1 MENFTTVYSKPQAVT
16 MLLTNDCN
24 LACSYC
30 FESNKGKDYMPK
42 EMALDILEA
51 TYNVVDPMAGIFTL
65 NMFGGEPLMNW
76 DTFKAVC
83 DYVLENNLKIR
94 ITATTNLT
102 LLTDEMIDYIDELS
116 IPILV
121 SVDGIKEVHDK
132 HRCNSFD
139 KVIENMKKLIDRD
152 LGYLIEARM
161 TVAPDTAKYM
171 YESVKMLV
179 DLGINNIANV
189 PASDLDW
196 DAQSIQDYK
205 DNYEKILD
213 MYIDILNDET
223 NKRNISLYK
232 VDQAL
237 NLALEPIKEDTSM
250 CNIGNPRWVIVDWKG
265 DIWPCPDYPT
275 TDNVDLIAGKIG
287 NFYTGVD
294 ETKVDPKPMVATYEL
309 ERCKGCEAISICK
322 SGCPYENYTKNGKF
336 NEPTIGYCTLQKAF
350 VEIIKAYQ
358 DKLLEATNIRS
369 RQLNVLIE
377 NLKVKKY
384 YDEKVKTINLLDRE
398 FGVRLNHF
406 VEKYENLNN
415 KGNILPSF
423 DTYFKHEL
431 MTINAIVAAMVG
443 KRVEFVED

>member
-1 MENFTTVYSKPQAVT
+1 MENFTTVYSNPQAVT

-42 EMALDILEA
+42 EMALDILKA

-76 DTFKAVC
+76 ETFKAVC

-415 KGNILPSF
+415 KGNVLPSF

>member
-30 FESNKGKDYMPK
+30 FESNKGKDYMSK
-42 EMALDILEA
+42 EMALDILKA
-51 TYNVVDPMAGIFTL
+51 TYNQVDPMAGIFTL

-76 DTFKAVC
+76 ETFKAVC

-116 IPILV
+116 IPVLV

-384 YDEKVKTINLLDRE
+384 YDDKVKTISITDRE

-415 KGNILPSF
+415 KGNVLPSF

-431 MTINAIVAAMVG
+431 MTVNAIIAALVG
-443 KRVEFVED
+443 KKVEFVED

>member
-42 EMALDILEA
+42 EMALDILKA
-51 TYNVVDPMAGIFTL
+51 TYNVVDPMAGVFTL

-76 DTFKAVC
+76 ETFKAVC

-275 TDNVDLIAGKIG
+275 TDNADLIAGKIG

-369 RQLNVLIE
+369 RQLTVLIE

>member
-42 EMALDILEA
+42 EMALDILKA
-51 TYNVVDPMAGIFTL
+51 TYNIVDPMAGIFTL

-196 DAQSIQDYK
+196 DTQSIQDYK

>member
-42 EMALDILEA
+42 EMALDILKA

-116 IPILV
+116 IPVLV

-189 PASDLDW
+189 PASDLEW

-213 MYIDILNDET
+213 MYINILNDET

-275 TDNVDLIAGKIG
+275 TDNADLIAGKIG

-384 YDEKVKTINLLDRE
+384 YDEKVKTISITDRE

-415 KGNILPSF
+415 KGNVLPSF

-431 MTINAIVAAMVG
+431 MTVNAIIAALVG
-443 KRVEFVED
+443 KKVEFVED

>member
-42 EMALDILEA
+42 EMALDILKA
-51 TYNVVDPMAGIFTL
+51 TYNPVDPMAGIFTL

-116 IPILV
+116 IPVLV

-369 RQLNVLIE
+369 RQLNILIE

-384 YDEKVKTINLLDRE
+384 YDDKVKTISITDRE

-415 KGNILPSF
+415 KGNVLPSF

-431 MTINAIVAAMVG
+431 MTVNAIIAALVG
-443 KRVEFVED
+443 KKVEFVED

>member
-42 EMALDILEA
+42 EMALDILKA
-51 TYNVVDPMAGIFTL
+51 TYNQVDPMAGIFTL

-275 TDNVDLIAGKIG
+275 TDNIDLIAGKIG

-384 YDEKVKTINLLDRE
+384 YDEKVKTISITDRE

-415 KGNILPSF
+415 KGNVLPSF

-431 MTINAIVAAMVG
+431 MTVNAIIAALVG
-443 KRVEFVED
+443 KKVEFVED

>member
-1 MENFTTVYSKPQAVT
+1 MENFTTVYSNPQAVT

-42 EMALDILEA
+42 EMALDILKA

-415 KGNILPSF
+415 KGNVLPSF

>member
-1 MENFTTVYSKPQAVT
+1 

-42 EMALDILEA
+42 EMALDILKA

-196 DAQSIQDYK
+196 DPQSIQDYK

-275 TDNVDLIAGKIG
+275 TDNADLIAGKIG

-406 VEKYENLNN
+406 VERYENLNN

>member
-42 EMALDILEA
+42 EMALDILKA
-51 TYNVVDPMAGIFTL
+51 TYNVVDPMAGVFTL

-76 DTFKAVC
+76 ETFKAIC

-384 YDEKVKTINLLDRE
+384 YDDKVKTVNLFDRE

>member
-42 EMALDILEA
+42 EMALDILKA
-51 TYNVVDPMAGIFTL
+51 TYNVVDPMAGVFTL

-76 DTFKAVC
+76 ETFKAVC

-196 DAQSIQDYK
+196 DAQSIQEYK

-275 TDNVDLIAGKIG
+275 TDNADLIAGKIG

-415 KGNILPSF
+415 KGNVLPSF

>member
-42 EMALDILEA
+42 EMALDILKA
-51 TYNVVDPMAGIFTL
+51 TYNQVDPMAGIFTL

-116 IPILV
+116 IPVLV

-294 ETKVDPKPMVATYEL
+294 ETKVDHKPMVATYEL

-384 YDEKVKTINLLDRE
+384 YDEKVKTISITDRE

-415 KGNILPSF
+415 KGNVLPSF

-431 MTINAIVAAMVG
+431 MTVNAIIAALVG

>member
-30 FESNKGKDYMPK
+30 FESNKGKDYMSK
-42 EMALDILEA
+42 EMALDILKA
-51 TYNVVDPMAGIFTL
+51 TYNQVDPMAGIFTL

-76 DTFKAVC
+76 ETFKAVC

-116 IPILV
+116 IPVLV

-189 PASDLDW
+189 PASDLEW

-275 TDNVDLIAGKIG
+275 TDNIDLIAGKIG

-384 YDEKVKTINLLDRE
+384 YDDKVKTISITDRE

-415 KGNILPSF
+415 KGNVLPSF

-431 MTINAIVAAMVG
+431 MTVNAIIAALVG
-443 KRVEFVED
+443 KKVEFVED

>member
-42 EMALDILEA
+42 EMALDILKA
-51 TYNVVDPMAGIFTL
+51 TYNVVDPLAGIFTL

-384 YDEKVKTINLLDRE
+384 YDDKVKTVNLFDRE

>member
-42 EMALDILEA
+42 EMALDILKA

>member
-42 EMALDILEA
+42 EMALDILKA
-51 TYNVVDPMAGIFTL
+51 TYNQVDPMAGIFTL

-116 IPILV
+116 IPVLV

-189 PASDLDW
+189 PASDLEW

-275 TDNVDLIAGKIG
+275 TDNIDLIAGKIG

-384 YDEKVKTINLLDRE
+384 YDEKVKTISITDRE

-415 KGNILPSF
+415 KGNVLPSF

-431 MTINAIVAAMVG
+431 MTVNAIIAALVG
-443 KRVEFVED
+443 KKVEFVED

>member
-42 EMALDILEA
+42 EMALDILKA
-51 TYNVVDPMAGIFTL
+51 TYNQVDPMAGIFTL

-76 DTFKAVC
+76 ETFKAVC

-116 IPILV
+116 IPVLV

-189 PASDLDW
+189 PASDLEW

-213 MYIDILNDET
+213 MYIDILNDES

-384 YDEKVKTINLLDRE
+384 YDEKVKTISITDRE

-415 KGNILPSF
+415 KGNVLPSF

-431 MTINAIVAAMVG
+431 MTVNAIIAALVG
-443 KRVEFVED
+443 KKVEFVED

>member
-42 EMALDILEA
+42 EMALDILKA
-51 TYNVVDPMAGIFTL
+51 TYNQVDPMAGIFTL

-116 IPILV
+116 IPVLV

-213 MYIDILNDET
+213 MYINILNDET

-384 YDEKVKTINLLDRE
+384 YDEKVKTISITDRE

-415 KGNILPSF
+415 KGNVLPSF

-431 MTINAIVAAMVG
+431 MTVNAIIAALVG
-443 KRVEFVED
+443 KKVEFVED

>member
-42 EMALDILEA
+42 EMALDILKA
-51 TYNVVDPMAGIFTL
+51 TYNLVDPMAGIFTL

-116 IPILV
+116 IPVLV

-189 PASDLDW
+189 PASDLEW

-213 MYIDILNDET
+213 MYINILNDET

-294 ETKVDPKPMVATYEL
+294 ETKVDPKPMVATYDL

-384 YDEKVKTINLLDRE
+384 YDEKVKTISITDRE

-415 KGNILPSF
+415 KGNVLPSF

-431 MTINAIVAAMVG
+431 MTVNAIIAALVG
-443 KRVEFVED
+443 KKVEFVED

>member
-42 EMALDILEA
+42 EMALDILKA
-51 TYNVVDPMAGIFTL
+51 TYNQVDPMAGIFTL

-116 IPILV
+116 IPVLV

-189 PASDLDW
+189 PASDLEW

-213 MYIDILNDET
+213 MYINILNDET

-250 CNIGNPRWVIVDWKG
+250 CNIGNPRWVIIDWKG

-309 ERCKGCEAISICK
+309 ERCKGCDAISICK

-384 YDEKVKTINLLDRE
+384 YDDKVKTISITDRE

-415 KGNILPSF
+415 KGNVLPSF

-431 MTINAIVAAMVG
+431 MTVNAIIAALVG
-443 KRVEFVED
+443 KKVEFVED

>member
-42 EMALDILEA
+42 EMALDILKT
-51 TYNVVDPMAGIFTL
+51 TYNQVDPMAGIFTL

-76 DTFKAVC
+76 ETFKAVC

-116 IPILV
+116 IPVLV

-189 PASDLDW
+189 PASDLEW

-384 YDEKVKTINLLDRE
+384 YDEKVKTISITDRE

-415 KGNILPSF
+415 KGNVLPSF

-431 MTINAIVAAMVG
+431 MTVNAIIAALVG
-443 KRVEFVED
+443 KKVEFVED

>member
-42 EMALDILEA
+42 EMALDILKA
-51 TYNVVDPMAGIFTL
+51 TYNQVDPMAGIFTL

-116 IPILV
+116 IPVLV

-189 PASDLDW
+189 PASDLEW

-213 MYIDILNDET
+213 MYINILNDET

-384 YDEKVKTINLLDRE
+384 YDEKVKTISITDRE
-398 FGVRLNHF
+398 FGIRLNHF

-415 KGNILPSF
+415 KGNVLPSF

-431 MTINAIVAAMVG
+431 MTVNAIIAALVG
-443 KRVEFVED
+443 KKVEFVED

>member
-42 EMALDILEA
+42 EMALDILKA
-51 TYNVVDPMAGIFTL
+51 TYNPVDPMAGIFTL

-384 YDEKVKTINLLDRE
+384 YDDKVKTVNLFDRE

>member
-42 EMALDILEA
+42 EMALDILKA
-51 TYNVVDPMAGIFTL
+51 TYNQVDPMAGIFTL

-116 IPILV
+116 IPVLV

-213 MYIDILNDET
+213 MYINILNDET

-384 YDEKVKTINLLDRE
+384 YDDKVKTISITDRE

-415 KGNILPSF
+415 KGNVLPSF

-431 MTINAIVAAMVG
+431 MTVNAIIAALVG
-443 KRVEFVED
+443 KKVEFVED

>member
-30 FESNKGKDYMPK
+30 FESNKGKDYMSK
-42 EMALDILEA
+42 EMALDILKA
-51 TYNVVDPMAGIFTL
+51 TYNPVDPMAGIFTL

-116 IPILV
+116 IPVLV

-189 PASDLDW
+189 PASDLEW

-384 YDEKVKTINLLDRE
+384 YDDKVKTISITDRE

-415 KGNILPSF
+415 KGNVLPSF

-431 MTINAIVAAMVG
+431 MTVNAIIAALVG
-443 KRVEFVED
+443 KKVEFVED

>member
-42 EMALDILEA
+42 EMALDILKA

-76 DTFKAVC
+76 ETFKAVC

-161 TVAPDTAKYM
+161 TIAPDTAKYM

-189 PASDLDW
+189 PASDLEW

-287 NFYTGVD
+287 NFYTVVD

-415 KGNILPSF
+415 KGNVLPSF

>member
-30 FESNKGKDYMPK
+30 FESNKGKDYMSK
-42 EMALDILEA
+42 EMALDILKA
-51 TYNVVDPMAGIFTL
+51 TYNQVDPMAGIFTL

-116 IPILV
+116 IPVLV

-189 PASDLDW
+189 PASDLEW

-275 TDNVDLIAGKIG
+275 TDNADLIAGKIG

-384 YDEKVKTINLLDRE
+384 YDDKVKTISITDRE

-415 KGNILPSF
+415 KGNVLPSF

-431 MTINAIVAAMVG
+431 MTVNAIIAALVG
-443 KRVEFVED
+443 KKVEFVED

>member
-42 EMALDILEA
+42 EMALDILKA
-51 TYNVVDPMAGIFTL
+51 TYNQVDPMAGIFTL

-116 IPILV
+116 IPVLV

-189 PASDLDW
+189 PASDLEW

-275 TDNVDLIAGKIG
+275 TDNTDLIAGKIG

-369 RQLNVLIE
+369 RQLNILIE

-384 YDEKVKTINLLDRE
+384 YDEKVKTISITDRE
-398 FGVRLNHF
+398 FGIRLNHF

-415 KGNILPSF
+415 KGNVLPSF

-431 MTINAIVAAMVG
+431 MTVNAIIAALVG
-443 KRVEFVED
+443 KKVEFVED

>member
-42 EMALDILEA
+42 EMALDILKA
-51 TYNVVDPMAGIFTL
+51 TYNQVDPMAGIFTL

-384 YDEKVKTINLLDRE
+384 YDEKVKTINLFDRE

>member
-42 EMALDILEA
+42 EMALDILKA
-51 TYNVVDPMAGIFTL
+51 TYNIVDPMAGIFTL

-189 PASDLDW
+189 PASDLEW

-415 KGNILPSF
+415 KGNVLPSF

>member
-42 EMALDILEA
+42 EMALDILKA
-51 TYNVVDPMAGIFTL
+51 TYNPVDPMAGIFTL

-76 DTFKAVC
+76 ETFKAVC

-116 IPILV
+116 IPVLV

-384 YDEKVKTINLLDRE
+384 YDEKVKTINLFDRE

-415 KGNILPSF
+415 KGNVLPSF

-431 MTINAIVAAMVG
+431 MTVNAIIAALVG
-443 KRVEFVED
+443 KKVEFVED

>member
-30 FESNKGKDYMPK
+30 FESNKGKDYMSK
-42 EMALDILEA
+42 EMALDILKA
-51 TYNVVDPMAGIFTL
+51 TYNPVDPMAGIFTL

-116 IPILV
+116 IPVLV

-189 PASDLDW
+189 PASDLEW

-384 YDEKVKTINLLDRE
+384 YDEKVKTISITDRE

-406 VEKYENLNN
+406 VERYENLNN
-415 KGNILPSF
+415 KGNVLPSF

-431 MTINAIVAAMVG
+431 MTVNAIIAALVG

>member
-42 EMALDILEA
+42 EMALDILKA

-76 DTFKAVC
+76 ETFKAVC

-275 TDNVDLIAGKIG
+275 TDNADLIAGKIG

-398 FGVRLNHF
+398 FSVRLNHF

-415 KGNILPSF
+415 KGNVLPSF

>member
-42 EMALDILEA
+42 EMALDILKA

-76 DTFKAVC
+76 ETFKAVC

-275 TDNVDLIAGKIG
+275 TDNADLIAGKIG

>member
-42 EMALDILEA
+42 EMALDILKA

-76 DTFKAVC
+76 ETFKAVC

-116 IPILV
+116 IPVLV

-384 YDEKVKTINLLDRE
+384 YDEKVKTISITDRE

-415 KGNILPSF
+415 KGNVLPSF

>member
-42 EMALDILEA
+42 EMALDILKA
-51 TYNVVDPMAGIFTL
+51 TYNVVDPMAGVFTL

-76 DTFKAVC
+76 ETFKAVC

-415 KGNILPSF
+415 KGNVLPSF

>member
-1 MENFTTVYSKPQAVT
+1 MENFTNVYSKPQAVT

-42 EMALDILEA
+42 EMALDILKA

-415 KGNILPSF
+415 KGNVLPSF

>member
-42 EMALDILEA
+42 EMALDILKA
-51 TYNVVDPMAGIFTL
+51 TYNQVDPMAGIFTL

-76 DTFKAVC
+76 DTFKAIC

-116 IPILV
+116 IPVLV

-189 PASDLDW
+189 PASDLEW

-275 TDNVDLIAGKIG
+275 TDNADLIAGKIG

-294 ETKVDPKPMVATYEL
+294 ETKVDHKPMVATYEL

-369 RQLNVLIE
+369 RQLNILIE

-415 KGNILPSF
+415 KGNVLPSF

-431 MTINAIVAAMVG
+431 MTVNAIIAALVG
-443 KRVEFVED
+443 KKVEFVED

>member
-42 EMALDILEA
+42 EMALDILKA

-384 YDEKVKTINLLDRE
+384 YDEKVKTINLFDRE

-423 DTYFKHEL
+423 DPYFKHEL

>member
-42 EMALDILEA
+42 EMALDILKA

-76 DTFKAVC
+76 ETFKAVC

-196 DAQSIQDYK
+196 DAQFIQDYK

-415 KGNILPSF
+415 KGNVLPSF